1 MNAGIFFQMAGGN
14 QGIPNTGNVQKG
26 DSGQN
31 SNASFKKEMDK
42 VFDRKQN
49 SPSAAEKNTRTD
61 RRENMSRIQQ
71 KSDLKKLSES
81 SEEPVK
87 EDRTAETSQEV
98 QLLAAAQIQ
107 YPAAAMAD
115 MNACSILQ
123 QRQADTVNN
132 VLFQSMLKEPDSNLP
147 EALGNIQQSED
158 GEIKL
163 PFQSNVDL
171 AKSAMLKALQNESQ
185 EKPVQTHTEVLTKG
199 QLQQDDGLQENNL
212 QSKTTKLQSSEKI
225 EEVLPD
231 QTEGLKENAFAKNNS
246 LDLSKV
252 HIKVADAPVDT
263 TQTDAAK
270 QLADKIMY
278 KLSEGR
284 QEFDLELNP
293 RELGKVNIKM
303 IFENGKAQLIMSASN
318 SKAHHLLSM
327 QADALRGIL
336 EDNTGLDSTITLKQA
351 ETDSNQFDRDN
362 FQEQSNSQQN
372 QRQQQEK
379 KDYTGDISFMDR
391 LRLGLTEGL
400 EEAV

>member
-1 MNAGIFFQMAGGN
+1 
-14 QGIPNTGNVQKG
+14 
-26 DSGQN
+26 
-31 SNASFKKEMDK
+31 
-42 VFDRKQN
+42 
-49 SPSAAEKNTRTD
+49 
-61 RRENMSRIQQ
+61 
-71 KSDLKKLSES
+71 
-81 SEEPVK
+81 
-87 EDRTAETSQEV
+87 
-98 QLLAAAQIQ
+98 
-107 YPAAAMAD
+107 
-115 MNACSILQ
+115 
-123 QRQADTVNN
+123 
-132 VLFQSMLKEPDSNLP
+132 
-147 EALGNIQQSED
+147 
-158 GEIKL
+158 
-163 PFQSNVDL
+163 
-171 AKSAMLKALQNESQ
+171 
-185 EKPVQTHTEVLTKG
+185 
-199 QLQQDDGLQENNL
+199 
-212 QSKTTKLQSSEKI
+212 
-225 EEVLPD
+225 
-231 QTEGLKENAFAKNNS
+231 
-246 LDLSKV
+246 
-252 HIKVADAPVDT
+252 
-263 TQTDAAK
+263 
-270 QLADKIMY
+270 MY